1 MFNVNF
7 LNNYYAKSCHEL
19 PELFNQKKKKD
30 VIEFFQGE
38 YVFSGRH
45 WYTGEYWRVPLPE
58 SIRYNERLKVA
69 HLKREKLPIPAEFQQ
84 QDQRELFFLI
94 Q

>member
-1 MFNVNF
+1 MFNVSF
-7 LNNYYAKSCHEL
+7 LNNYYAKLCHEL
-19 PELFNQKKKKD
+19 LELFNQKKKD

-38 YVFSGRH
+38 YVFSGRD

-58 SIRYNERLKVA
+58 SIRCNERLEVA

-84 QDQRELFFLI
+84 QDQGELFFLI